1 MRRSFLVLLM
11 ILLTA
16 PAWAGS
22 RSGGGFHGVSQGGG
36 VHHDGFVFHRGV
48 HRARD
53 LFVVDGFGNC
63 GFGFDCG
70 VNDPG
75 YGYGGGAGNS
85 DNGGGY
91 SSGGGYSGG
100 GFPDPVGAGIPTV
113 TFPTSCWVRR
123 VGYDLSGAY
132 VGQVLIDLCHPSDRV
147 TVTRM
152 EARGRPTG
160 DSATDESGAPHSPR

>member
-1 MRRSFLVLLM
+1 MKRSFLVLLM

-22 RSGGGFHGVSQGGG
+22 RSGGGFHGVGQGS
-36 VHHDGFVFHRGV
+36 VHHDGFAFHRRV

-75 YGYGGGAGNS
+75 YGYGGGAGNADS
-85 DNGGGY
+85 GGGD
-91 SSGGGYSGG
+91 SGGGYSGG
-100 GFPDPVGAGIPTV
+100 GYVPDPVGAEIPAV

-123 VGYDLSGAY
+123 AGYDSSGAY

-147 TVTRM
+147 AVTRV
-152 EARGRPTG
+152 EARAKSTG
-160 DSATDESGAPHSPR
+160 NSATDGSGAPHSPQ